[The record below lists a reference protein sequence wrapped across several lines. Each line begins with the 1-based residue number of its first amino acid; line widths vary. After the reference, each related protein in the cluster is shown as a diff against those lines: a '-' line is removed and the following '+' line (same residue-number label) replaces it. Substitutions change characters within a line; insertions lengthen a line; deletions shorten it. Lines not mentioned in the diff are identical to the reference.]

1 MKRIS
6 LYPFAL
12 SALLCLAGCADE
24 DSFGPSSVRGDNSL
38 LAVIEGQETDVV
50 SRTAVDD
57 AGRVTW
63 IATDALGVYAA
74 HTENALFSSTGSGA
88 SVVFKGNLSPADDAA
103 EWAYYPYDA
112 NAVVNG
118 QTLSFTLPDEYTY
131 TGNSHAPMLAVKGSE
146 GNFEFKHLCG
156 LLRITLGGG
165 MPADADR
172 FVITSVGDDAPALSG
187 VATVSDVMATDAT
200 LALPKEGGRTI
211 TYTLGALSSAEE
223 LQHFFVPLPVGSYPK
238 LQVAFYL
245 KDKSEPEFTRTLSGL
260 QVRRAVMTCMPI
272 LDWRTGEQFVLNE
285 NTIEITEALAKHV
298 SVSPENNTTLLYKAT
313 AADDVPNVGNVVWS
327 RVSDDFP
334 YGFLGKVT
342 KVTANGDGS
351 YTVETGVASL
361 SEAFDELCIEE
372 TVELTPE
379 GTPSLQS
386 RGLEAGYLENGKFST
401 SVELEIK
408 EEPKESP
415 FYVSGKAGIGAEVTA
430 SIYLSKNK
438 VDNTFFKV
446 EADAIQKGEIGMHI
460 QYDDENE
467 ILKKKLAEIRFMNI
481 PLGGGLIQLTPT
493 MAPYFHIKA
502 KGEINNK
509 LNFSSKTKCIYHGQY
524 IDGRGWTAKKEE
536 QPSASK
542 DTPWSLGGSLDFSGE
557 LTVGLS
563 NKFSLKLYNRD
574 DMSVYIEPEIG
585 AKLKG
590 EISINDTN
598 STSLEQ
604 ILKDAKL
611 ETYFYM
617 GGSIGF
623 NASLITPGDFE
634 EKLTIEAVKFCKREI
649 PLFRSMNN
657 LSAQVEQAEEI
668 TAEVS
673 TEANGEQ
680 LIKEAQVSIALADNT
695 TGEIIET
702 SEPVGCNAATE
713 KEDPVEEKIPVET
726 TFGNIKEGVE
736 YKSYPIIQSPILE
749 ELVPE
754 GKVELKSLEATFK
767 ASGSLR
773 DQLIQMYKDTQGDNW
788 TNNENWCSNKPIDE
802 WYGIYKIEKED
813 HSIMYSIDLP
823 YNNLNGQIHLSDTSI
838 CKMILVGN
846 QVNSLNMNGC
856 KNLDG
861 IEAYSVP
868 IKTLRVA
875 GCKKLSNVS
884 YNENDVVTLD
894 ISNSNF
900 MLSDH
905 FYSTHNS
912 LRNFI
917 AQGRTDFTSLLFP
930 FVQLDTLDLSGC
942 INLTDFSIINAGKFI
957 NLRYLDLS
965 QCDALPEGFLNR
977 MLVNNTSLE
986 YLNISNCTNPKGLAY
1001 NTPDPYVV
1009 FGTSVPNTI
1018 REINARNC
1026 LSLVK
1031 LDAPFG
1037 YENLSKVDV
1046 TGCSNLLELNIGG
1059 PQLTLLDLTGCSS
1072 LSNLTCS
1079 SSNITSLDLSP
1090 AAKTL
1095 TSLVCTYNLLMS
1107 FLDVSKCA
1115 NLESLSCTGTPL
1127 NNLDIAS
1134 CTKLQNLE
1142 CSDVGL
1148 MSLELEACSP
1158 SLMCLNCAGNKLSYL
1173 DLTSCTN
1180 LQILS
1185 CGENQL
1191 TTLDVSE
1198 CPDLNRIECKEN
1210 QIREF
1215 KYSSLKKMECFYCEK
1230 NQMAELDLSNCT
1242 SLSLFDCTG
1251 NPIQSLNLSGC
1262 ASLSYFRV
1270 DFIEGLNLNLSGCV
1284 NIDEQS
1290 IRYMLTTPIKSLN
1303 VSNHTGLKELSVNA
1317 CKITDL
1323 NFSGCTNLAT
1333 LSCSGLSNPIIL
1345 GEITSLNVSGC
1356 TNLDRLSCDKN
1367 KIHTLNFNGCTN
1379 LSYLYCGN
1387 NDLHS
1392 IDISQCTKLNYLDCS
1407 ENPNLTNLI
1416 LMNQPTGLFF
1426 IACYGTKIKQELPN
1440 WSIEGWLYDERYE
1453 YYEDFVDGQLVTKY
1467 TDKGYGWWYPGEPE
1481 SGAHRR

>member
-6 LYPFAL
+6 LYPLAL
-12 SALLCLAGCADE
+12 SALLYLAGCADE

-50 SRTAVDD
+50 SRTAVDET
-57 AGRVTW
+57 GRVTW

-187 VATVSDVMATDAT
+187 VATVSDVMATNAT

-223 LQHFFVPLPVGSYPK
+223 LQHFFVPLPVGSYPR

-285 NTIEITEALAKHV
+285 NTIEITDALAKHV

-313 AADDVPNVGNVVWS
+313 AADDVPSVGNVVWS

-408 EEPKESP
+408 EEPKGSP

-623 NASLITPGDFE
+623 NASLITPDDFE

-649 PLFRSMNN
+649 PLLRSMDD
-657 LSAQVEQAEEI
+657 LSAQVNESGKAD
-668 TAEVS
+668 VS
-673 TEANGEQ
+673 MEANGEQ
-680 LIKEAQVSIALADNT
+680 LINEAQVSIALVDNS
-695 TGEIIET
+695 GEIIET
-702 SEPVGCNAATE
+702 GQPVECNAATE
-713 KEDPVEEKIPVET
+713 KEDPEEEKIPVET
-726 TFGNIKEGVE
+726 TFENIKEGVE
-736 YKSYPIIQSPILE
+736 YKSFPIIQSPVLE
-749 ELVPE
+749 DLAPE
-754 GKVELKSLEATFK
+754 GKVELKSLEVSFK

-773 DQLIQMYKDTQGDNW
+773 DQLAQIYKDTNGDNW
-788 TNNENWCSNKPIDE
+788 TNNENWCTDEPIE
-802 WYGIYKIEKED
+802 NWYGVARDNSGKYI
-813 HSIMYSIDLP
+813 LQLAN
-823 YNNLNGQIHLSDTSI
+823 NNLTGDFSLSSSEVVSISVEKNELTSI
-838 CKMILVGN
+838 NVSGCTNLISLAHHENPPLTLLDVSNCNSILIGSSSFSDSP
-846 QVNSLNMNGC
+846 QLKTFRARQNSQIKWLNFEETILETLDLEGC
-856 KNLDG
+856 EKLQFCGYPN
-861 IEAYSVP
+861 E
-868 IKTLRVA
+868 KTLRFVNLR
-875 GCKKLSNVS
+875 GCNSWEDNLLTRLL
-884 YNENDVVTLD
+884 EQPIEILD
-894 ISNSNF
+894 ISDIEDVWQTGITIPATLEELYVNNCNSVKSIGHDSGKASTNNLKILEAKNCTNLSSVYIVDNQVTSLDVEGSPVEDVYF
-900 MLSDH
+900 YHVNTDTKQNDMRMNISGCSNLKSLTCNYCRLTELDLSDCAELTRIELNGNRLSTIDVSSCDALEV
-905 FYSTHNS
+905 FYCSGNPLHS
-912 LRNFI
+912 LDVSKNKNLKVLLCKENWNNPNL
-917 AQGRTDFTSLLFP
+917 DFTSLILNNP
-930 FVQLDTLDLSGC
+930 E
-942 INLTDFSIINAGKFI
+942 LTELQCG
-957 NLRYLDLS
+957 YL
-965 QCDALPEGFLNR
+965 
-977 MLVNNTSLE
+977 
-986 YLNISNCTNPKGLAY
+986 GL
-1001 NTPDPYVV
+1001 
-1009 FGTSVPNTI
+1009 
-1018 REINARNC
+1018 
-1026 LSLVK
+1026 
-1031 LDAPFG
+1031 
-1037 YENLSKVDV
+1037 
-1046 TGCSNLLELNIGG
+1046 
-1059 PQLTLLDLTGCSS
+1059 
-1072 LSNLTCS
+1072 
-1079 SSNITSLDLSP
+1079 TSLDLSNC
-1090 AAKTL
+1090 K
-1095 TSLVCTYNLLMS
+1095 
-1107 FLDVSKCA
+1107 
-1115 NLESLSCTGTPL
+1115 
-1127 NNLDIAS
+1127 
-1134 CTKLQNLE
+1134 
-1142 CSDVGL
+1142 
-1148 MSLELEACSP
+1148 SLENVYCE
-1158 SLMCLNCAGNKLSYL
+1158 N
-1173 DLTSCTN
+1173 
-1180 LQILS
+1180 
-1185 CGENQL
+1185 NQL
-1191 TTLDVSE
+1191 
-1198 CPDLNRIECKEN
+1198 
-1210 QIREF
+1210 Q
-1215 KYSSLKKMECFYCEK
+1215 
-1230 NQMAELDLSNCT
+1230 
-1242 SLSLFDCTG
+1242 
-1251 NPIQSLNLSGC
+1251 
-1262 ASLSYFRV
+1262 
-1270 DFIEGLNLNLSGCV
+1270 
-1284 NIDEQS
+1284 
-1290 IRYMLTTPIKSLN
+1290 
-1303 VSNHTGLKELSVNA
+1303 
-1317 CKITDL
+1317 
-1323 NFSGCTNLAT
+1323 
-1333 LSCSGLSNPIIL
+1333 
-1345 GEITSLNVSGC
+1345 SLNVSGC
-1356 TNLDRLSCDKN
+1356 TSLQSIRCENNQLQSLDVS
-1367 KIHTLNFNGCTN
+1367 GCT
-1379 LSYLYCGN
+1379 SLYNIYCQHNQLTELYMDQCNALTGLICGN
-1387 NDLHS
+1387 NQLRSLDVADFTELGSLYCQDNLIETLNIKGLSKLKDLS
-1392 IDISQCTKLNYLDCS
+1392 CGNNNIKTLDATGCIGLETLSANPTKELILNGCQSLKKISSGTPLEVLDLTGCVGLTDIYLRNVQFSSLDISDCVSLQTLDCA
-1407 ENPNLTNLI
+1407 ENTSLTALI
-1416 LMNQPTGLFF
+1416 FPDSGLPDLSKMVVQNTR
-1426 IACYGTKIKQELPN
+1426 ITKEIPD
-1440 WSIEGWLYDERYE
+1440 WLTLTSG
-1453 YYEDFVDGQLVTKY
+1453 YYEQRYNYSSLTGEY
-1467 TDKGYGWWYPGEPE
+1467 TDKGYGWWYPGEPD